1 MPVLRVRPSLLLL
14 LATLLV
20 ASCLGSCAVDRTT
33 RAPAVLTQE
42 EHTSGVLDPTD
53 EATFERLL
61 DDLEGRRL
69 IFLGEI
75 HDRYDHHVNQLQ
87 VIRGL
92 HARGRALAIGLEAFQ
107 EPFQPYLDAYIA
119 GRMDETE
126 MLRRTEYYDRWR
138 FDYRL
143 YRDLLRFARD
153 QGIPLVAL
161 NAPTE
166 LVDAVSDKGVA
177 GLAPWQRAQLPED
190 IPPPDAAYR
199 ERLIRAFAMH
209 GDLPE
214 QRFERFLQVQ
224 AVWDEYMARESA
236 EFLAR
241 DPDKTLVVL
250 VGSAHVLHGSAIP
263 ERVKRRIDASNAV
276 IVTAPFTPLPGIDP
290 DYVLAPRDIQ
300 LPPRGRTG
308 LTLLQKG
315 DRVLVRG
322 VLPGSAAEKA
332 GIAPGDRIR
341 RIGKVPVQG
350 LADVRLA
357 LTDSAPG
364 DRLTVSIEPE
374 GSDTGKRSERVLR
387 LL

>member
-1 MPVLRVRPSLLLL
+1 
-14 LATLLV
+14 
-20 ASCLGSCAVDRTT
+20 
-33 RAPAVLTQE
+33 
-42 EHTSGVLDPTD
+42 
-53 EATFERLL
+53 
-61 DDLEGRRL
+61 
-69 IFLGEI
+69 
-75 HDRYDHHVNQLQ
+75 
-87 VIRGL
+87 
-92 HARGRALAIGLEAFQ
+92 
-107 EPFQPYLDAYIA
+107 
-119 GRMDETE
+119 
-126 MLRRTEYYDRWR
+126 
-138 FDYRL
+138 
-143 YRDLLRFARD
+143 
-153 QGIPLVAL
+153 
-161 NAPTE
+161 
-166 LVDAVSDKGVA
+166 
-177 GLAPWQRAQLPED
+177 
-190 IPPPDAAYR
+190 
-199 ERLIRAFAMH
+199 
-209 GDLPE
+209 
-214 QRFERFLQVQ
+214 
-224 AVWDEYMARESA
+224 MARESA